1 MRYRTAVFILATLC
15 LAVIAAAVIPGTSTA
30 AELAG
35 ISMPDSINISG
46 ENCVLVGQGLRKV
59 LFIKIYVSGLYMATP
74 LHQADAVINSNQ
86 VKRLV
91 VHWKYKNVS
100 AKKLQKEYRE
110 KIEENTPDR
119 SEELNRKIDHFISLF
134 TKPAV
139 KNDQFIYTYEPG
151 KGTSISLSGED
162 KGLIEGEDF
171 MKALF
176 KVWFGEKP
184 FDKNLKKGLLGG

>member
-1 MRYRTAVFILATLC
+1 MRYRTSVIVFAILC
-15 LAVIAAAVIPGTSTA
+15 LTAATITATPKIATA

-35 ISMPDSINISG
+35 ISMPDSVNIAG
-46 ENCVLVGQGLRKV
+46 KDCALVGQGLRKV
-59 LFIKIYVSGLYMATP
+59 LFIKIYVSGLYMETP
-74 LHQADAVINSNQ
+74 LQQADEVIDSDQ

-91 VHWKYKNVS
+91 VHWKYKKVS
-100 AKKLQKEYRE
+100 TKKLQKEYRE
-110 KIEENTPDR
+110 KIDENTPER

-139 KNDQFIYTYEPG
+139 KDAQFIYTYEPG
-151 KGTSISLSGED
+151 KGTSIFLSGED
-162 KGLIEGEDF
+162 KGFIEGRDF

-184 FDKNLKKGLLGG
+184 FDKHLKKGLLGG